1 MTSHPPKKNPHLHVK
16 NEHSP
21 ETKCSKQESQN
32 QPLPPPSNPPQYSS
46 IVAQSIQALTNL
58 LTSVNKDT
66 LIIVI
71 FSAMLFGG
79 GYLLYL
85 QVKALE
91 ANTIAVERNTSV
103 NNEMKVF
110 IQEVVRE
117 MHEHKNDH

>member
-1 MTSHPPKKNPHLHVK
+1 MLKTSTPP
-16 NEHSP
+16 EM
-21 ETKCSKQESQN
+21 ECSKQEPQKQSA
-32 QPLPPPSNPPQYSS
+32 PPPPQYSS

-117 MHEHKNDH
+117 MHEHKNDQ

>member
-1 MTSHPPKKNPHLHVK
+1 
-16 NEHSP
+16 
-21 ETKCSKQESQN
+21 
-32 QPLPPPSNPPQYSS
+32 
-46 IVAQSIQALTNL
+46 
-58 LTSVNKDT
+58 
-66 LIIVI
+66 
-71 FSAMLFGG
+71 MLFGG

-117 MHEHKNDH
+117 MHEHKNDQ

>member
-1 MTSHPPKKNPHLHVK
+1 M
-16 NEHSP
+16 E
-21 ETKCSKQESQN
+21 CSKQEPQK
-32 QPLPPPSNPPQYSS
+32 QPPPPPPQYSS
-46 IVAQSIQALTNL
+46 IVAQSIQALTKL

-117 MHEHKNDH
+117 MHEHKNDQ

>member
-1 MTSHPPKKNPHLHVK
+1 MTPHPPKRNSHI
-16 NEHSP
+16 HSEIP
-21 ETKCSKQESQN
+21 EKDTKPCPQTAQ
-32 QPLPPPSNPPQYSS
+32 PQYSS
-46 IVAQSIQALTNL
+46 IVAQTIQALGNL

-103 NNEMKVF
+103 SNEMKIF

-117 MHEHKNDH
+117 IHEKKIDP